1 MSYYKIEYGSL
12 DKRKSETA
20 VFLSDNEAVNAWRN
34 KCRRELNVVIY
45 RIDAPETLIP
55 IYKTHIPAFLSNSSA
70 SSLNQYVIRYSDGY
84 FCSEAVISANTLGE
98 ALRMF
103 FQKYGNFNIIKNAFV
118 VKDNRR
124 IPISDDKIRKS
135 RSWAL
140 EHQPHQYTRQGVNE
154 TPEWLKGICIVMSVP
169 LLLFLSPIFICYWLA
184 KIGYGFAIPFFLA
197 FLTFITVW
205 CVPDSTFFRWWLYI
219 NLGLGLIVGGI
230 SSR

>member
-55 IYKTHIPAFLSNSSA
+55 IYKTHQLAFLSDSNSSA
-70 SSLNQYVIRYSDGY
+70 SSLNQYVIRYSDRD

-154 TPEWLKGICIVMSVP
+154 TPEWLKNIGVV
-169 LLLFLSPIFICYWLA
+169 LLLCIFGLILWPFLRLFLYWLWA
-184 KIGYGFAIPFFLA
+184 LLKLIGMALGIFGS
-197 FLTFITVW
+197 
-205 CVPDSTFFRWWLYI
+205 CVGEVYDQAY
-219 NLGLGLIVGGI
+219 
-230 SSR
+230 